1 MEDVQNVGFKLK
13 KCIKIC
19 KMQSMLMNKL
29 GFIKQFKDIDLGII
43 NWKLLS

>member
-1 MEDVQNVGFKLK
+1 M
-13 KCIKIC
+13 I
-19 KMQSMLMNKL
+19 MNKL